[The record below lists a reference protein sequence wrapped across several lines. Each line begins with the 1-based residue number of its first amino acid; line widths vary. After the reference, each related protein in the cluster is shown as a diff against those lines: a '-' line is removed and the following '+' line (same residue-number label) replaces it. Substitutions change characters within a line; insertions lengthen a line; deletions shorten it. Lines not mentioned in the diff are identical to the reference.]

1 MYMNTCDILVSVSL
15 LVSLQSFLGNQDVGD
30 SLDAV
35 EALLKKHE
43 DFEKSLAAQEE
54 KVKAV
59 DDMASRLLKGSHYAM
74 TDIDRR
80 RKEVRR

>member
-1 MYMNTCDILVSVSL
+1 M
-15 LVSLQSFLGNQDVGD
+15 GD

-59 DDMASRLLKGSHYAM
+59 DDMTSRLLKGRHYAA
-74 TDIDRR
+74 TDIDSRR
-80 RKEVRR
+80 REVKENGSWSMCLCKESS

>member
-1 MYMNTCDILVSVSL
+1 MSYPSI
-15 LVSLQSFLGNQDVGD
+15 SLQSFLGSQDVGD

-35 EALLKKHE
+35 ETLLKKHE

-59 DDMASRLLKGSHYAM
+59 DDMASRLLKGRHYAAA
-74 TDIDRR
+74 DIDSRR
-80 RKEVRR
+80 REVRAWELEYVRM